1 MRVRLV
7 VLRFSSRDTE
17 WLRRDGRALRA
28 PARDVLRNGRHTC
41 TSPQV
46 VYVDTDDRKVLFTEA
61 RALPDALAAE
71 ADALL
76 ALQRYS
82 RRVSTVLPR
91 VAEVAG
97 GNRR

>member
-17 WLRRDGRALRA
+17 GLRRDGRALRA
-28 PARDVLRNGRHTC
+28 PGRDVLRNGRRTC
-41 TSPQV
+41 PRPQV
-46 VYVDTDDRKVLFTEA
+46 VYVDTDDTEVLFTGA
-61 RALPDALAAE
+61 RAPAEALAAE
-71 ADALL
+71 ADALP

-82 RRVSTVLPR
+82 RRVSTVLPG